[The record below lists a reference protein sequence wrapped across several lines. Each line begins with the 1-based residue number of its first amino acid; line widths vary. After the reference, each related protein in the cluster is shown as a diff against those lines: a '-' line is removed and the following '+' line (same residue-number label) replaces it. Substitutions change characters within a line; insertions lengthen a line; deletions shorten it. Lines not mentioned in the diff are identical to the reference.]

1 MSQVHKNSSDLE
13 EEEVGGVL
21 CCVVL
26 CVARALCVRRKT
38 QESKYFWVALLSVI
52 RGEFKLVAQN
62 EM

>member
-13 EEEVGGVL
+13 EEEEVGGVL
-21 CCVVL
+21 CCVVLWCVVL

-52 RGEFKLVAQN
+52 RGEFK
-62 EM
+62 